1 MQGIL
6 SAIGNT
12 PLIRLHK
19 LLPEASFQLYAKLEA
34 LNPGG
39 SIKDRPAV
47 AILDEGLRSG
57 TVTPETVVIESSSG
71 NMGVGLAQA
80 CRYHGLRFICVVDP
94 KAAEQ
99 NLKVLRAYGA
109 EIDYVA
115 EPDPATGEFLQA
127 RLERVQHLLR
137 TIDHA
142 FWPNQYANPVN
153 PRAHYETTMRELASA
168 LPNGVDRLFIGTS
181 TCGTL
186 RGCCDYV
193 SEHRLATSIVAVDAV
208 GSLIFSDLP
217 AKRLLPGLGA
227 SLRPPLCD
235 PALIEECVHVSDLDC
250 IVSCRRLAQR
260 EAILAGGSSGGV
272 LSAVERLKDRIPADA
287 TCVAILPDRGER
299 YLDTIFCDT
308 WVREHFGDVSHLW
321 S

>member
-6 SAIGNT
+6 SAVGNT
-12 PLIRLHK
+12 PLVRLHK
-19 LLPEASFQLYAKLEA
+19 LLPEASFRLYAKLEA

-39 SIKDRPAV
+39 SIKDRPAA
-47 AILDEGLRSG
+47 AILEEGLRSG

-109 EIDYVA
+109 QIEYVA

-127 RLERVQHLLR
+127 RLERVQLLLR

-153 PRAHYETTMRELASA
+153 PRAHYETTMRELAGA
-168 LPNGVDRLFIGTS
+168 LPEGVDRLFIGTS

-227 SLRPPLCD
+227 SLRPPLRD
-235 PALIEECVHVSDLDC
+235 PALIDECVHVSDLDC

-260 EAILAGGSSGGV
+260 EAILAGGV
-272 LSAVERLKDRIPADA
+272 LSAVERLKDRIPAGA

-299 YLDTIFCDT
+299 YLDTIFSDA
-308 WVREHFGDVSHLW
+308 WVREHFGDICHLW